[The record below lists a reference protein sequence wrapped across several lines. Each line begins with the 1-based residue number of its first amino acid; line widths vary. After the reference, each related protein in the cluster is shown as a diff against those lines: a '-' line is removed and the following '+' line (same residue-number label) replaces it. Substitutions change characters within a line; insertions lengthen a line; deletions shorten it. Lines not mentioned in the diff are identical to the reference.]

1 MHQHKRI
8 TYVGYVVALQRLI
21 ADKSGIRLYMTS
33 YVTSSDKI

>member
-1 MHQHKRI
+1 MHQHKCI
-8 TYVGYVVALQRLI
+8 TYVGYVVALQRLV